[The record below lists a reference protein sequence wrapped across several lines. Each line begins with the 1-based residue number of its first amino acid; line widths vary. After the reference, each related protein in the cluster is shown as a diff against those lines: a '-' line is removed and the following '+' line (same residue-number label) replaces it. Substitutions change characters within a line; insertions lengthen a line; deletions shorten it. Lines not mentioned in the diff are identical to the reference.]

1 MLDPLGDDRRLRRH
15 VEHRLRVRR
24 RPGREAQRRARRRR
38 PQRVIDRLEE
48 SRNHILGA
56 ASCCPTGREA
66 ARPASPTLGCL
77 RESGRSSKRRRRW
90 RTAPSWSS
98 AGREGLGREVAQHY
112 ADAGRDVVVTGRDQA
127 ASESCAAEIGGA
139 TRGIALD
146 LAEPQAIA
154 ERLADVG
161 DVQYLVLA
169 AIERDS
175 NTVRAYDIAA
185 ALRLVTLKLVGYTE
199 VIHALAPRLAADSA
213 ILIFGGLAR
222 DRPYPGSTTVTT
234 VNGGVTGLVRTLV
247 IELAPTR
254 VNALHPAIVGD
265 SPQWRDMPPERHDAL
280 VQRTPTGR
288 LVTMAEVV
296 EASRFLL
303 ENQAINGINLAVDG
317 GWLCM

>member
-1 MLDPLGDDRRLRRH
+1 MANGT
-15 VEHRLRVRR
+15 VVVV
-24 RPGREAQRRARRRR
+24 G
-38 PQRVIDRLEE
+38 
-48 SRNHILGA
+48 G
-56 ASCCPTGREA
+56 T
-66 ARPASPTLGCL
+66 
-77 RESGRSSKRRRRW
+77 K
-90 RTAPSWSS
+90 
-98 AGREGLGREVAQHY
+98 GLGRAVAQHY
-112 ADAGRDVVVTGRDQA
+112 AGAGRDVVVTGRYQA
-127 ASESCAAEIGGA
+127 ATESCAAEIGGA

-146 LAEPQAIA
+146 LSEPHTLA

-175 NTVRAYDIAA
+175 NTVREYDIAA
-185 ALRLVTLKLVGYTE
+185 AIRLVTLKLVGYTE
-199 VIHALAPRLAADSA
+199 TIHTLSPRFTDDSS
-213 ILIFGGLAR
+213 ILLFGGLAR

-265 SPQWRDMPPERHDAL
+265 SPQWIDMPKERHDAL
-280 VQRTPTGR
+280 VSRTPTGK

-296 EASRFLL
+296 DATRFLL
-303 ENQAINGINLAVDG
+303 ENRAINGINLPVDG

>member
-1 MLDPLGDDRRLRRH
+1 M
-15 VEHRLRVRR
+15 
-24 RPGREAQRRARRRR
+24 A
-38 PQRVIDRLEE
+38 
-48 SRNHILGA
+48 
-56 ASCCPTGREA
+56 TGSVVVVGGTR
-66 ARPASPTLGCL
+66 
-77 RESGRSSKRRRRW
+77 
-90 RTAPSWSS
+90 
-98 AGREGLGREVAQHY
+98 GLGREVAQHY
-112 ADAGRDVVVTGRDQA
+112 ADAGREVVITGREQKACDV
-127 ASESCAAEIGGA
+127 CAAEIGGA
-139 TRGIALD
+139 TRAIAFD
-146 LAEPQAIA
+146 LAEPQSIA
-154 ERLADVG
+154 ERLGDVG
-161 DVQYLVLA
+161 DVQYVVLA

-175 NTVRAYDIAA
+175 NSVREYNVAA

-199 VIHALAPRLAADSA
+199 VIHALAPHLAADSS

-265 SPQWRDMPPERHDAL
+265 SPQWRDMPAERHDAL
-280 VQRTPTGR
+280 VQRTPIGR

-303 ENQAINGINLAVDG
+303 ENAAINGINLPVDG